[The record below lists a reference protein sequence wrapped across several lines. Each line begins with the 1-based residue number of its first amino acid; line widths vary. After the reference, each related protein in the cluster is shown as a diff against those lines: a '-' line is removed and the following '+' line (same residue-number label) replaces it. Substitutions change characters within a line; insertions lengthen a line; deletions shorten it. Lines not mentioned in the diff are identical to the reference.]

1 METSLNSLSETFRRV
16 PPAAIPVMLDCIMS
30 LTPSSPTTL
39 FFSLLDAFPQL
50 TKDIDWSEKLDSEH
64 RNYVG
69 SYVSALCHLLKKSG
83 NNIAAVRSFIGRII
97 ISLMKLAHDN
107 NREVITEALGSFFDL
122 VVETSSWAVVE
133 ATLVPYL
140 LRSVNCSMG
149 MPVNADLAICTWTAE
164 PVKDNEQRADFEIME
179 DCMPSHR
186 SSFPLPLSC
195 QLLTS
200 LLDAARQCKYDSTI
214 NSALIS
220 ESRRIAEI
228 FALNLLWDLFNVTG
242 AMVLHSQEHRS
253 CAIRYLLP
261 VMFKSFNSHCVSEII
276 VRGQTCL
283 LSRKQFLTE
292 IWNCCKTL
300 FSLGSLE
307 RRDGYTMLSLYLSF
321 FSSIEGC
328 NYTDIGVAEEVFDFR
343 SEMEFWDEIKRGLVD
358 KERLIRK
365 QSLHILKAS
374 VITREKN
381 QPLSGVSESLS
392 SDIISATQAL
402 TKKGWWADKEAKSL
416 GVGKVC
422 SSADFVSNSQQKW
435 DAFFL
440 LYEMLEEYGTHLV
453 EAAWNHQIA
462 LLLHISLPCLDSSNH
477 VTRRAF
483 PAKMETPENIF
494 NCLAVLWDRGFC
506 HDNPQ
511 VRCLIMESFLGIEW
525 KDYGNCA
532 NLVPQEFILGPFI
545 QGLNDPVHHKEFGLK
560 GIYSSKTIEGAA
572 KFLSQYTSYLS
583 SRRKIAFLNS
593 LASVAKKHSFGRAG
607 LMSLAECIAAA
618 VYGNQTCNS
627 DEIKKCV
634 NDISESTQTRDAL
647 EIQSYNDKEEL
658 LDVLRFVMESSKQH
672 YNPNYRLKVCEKI
685 LHAAASVV
693 SVFDVSLELLLHF
706 ITSLPQDSTNYGG
719 PLRVK
724 VQEWLWACRE
734 NQYTS
739 VDQINVQVLKRLDA
753 FPATFVRHHYL
764 EQGFINYDDE
774 DLEMWEIEAKRWA
787 RMLFLVIKEE
797 HHLYPTL
804 MFMQNHG
811 CDLCKQIN
819 CLEWLPV
826 KFHILIMALINEFQ
840 VMYRITAEN
849 GTSRRSDPYL
859 TGNVDDPNSEQAS
872 ILIGKFIKSLVGTLE
887 NLISFAQFSCSILW
901 SHMVVDDTDMPSSIR
916 GRLGGPTQRR
926 LSVLTTTV
934 ILQAIISLKSI
945 ASVTSCVAKFGSED
959 TLSLAFT
966 YLWEISWNII
976 QSPVCNSETEAE
988 ICIGA
993 FEALCYILKAIAPI
1007 SSTASLMLP
1016 TVDFKSSSPES
1027 EDEPLLDYLFETFLG
1042 SINNIIGYGELV
1054 RSRRAVLMNW
1064 KWICLESL
1072 LSIPRYA
1079 VEKEDHTSL
1088 SHSLLS
1094 DAMARQIF
1102 GDLVESLENAG
1113 ESSVLPMLRSIRLLL
1128 QLFAT
1133 GKMGHVVSLCSGM
1146 DSQMMWNLVH
1156 SSWILHRSCNKR
1168 RVAPIAALLSSVLHH
1183 SVFNEKSMHEVDN
1196 AAGPLKW
1203 LVEKILEEGVRS
1215 PRTIRLAALHL
1226 TGLWLIYPNTI
1237 KYYIKEL
1244 KLLTLYGSVAFDEDF
1259 KGELTDNVD
1268 ARSEISVLAIS
1279 PDPELTEVFINTE
1292 LYARVSVAV
1301 LFYKLANLAEM
1312 SGSNNEYEMGC
1323 VALEAGKIFLLELLD
1338 SAVNDKDLG
1347 KELYKKYSAIHRRK
1361 VRVWQM
1367 ICILSRFVDQDII
1380 HKVTCILH
1388 IALQRNNIPGVR
1400 QYMETF
1406 AIFIYLKFPS
1416 LVGEQLALLLRDYDM
1431 RSQSLSSY
1439 VFIAANVIL
1448 HSTEAVWDK
1457 NLNEL
1462 LPPVIPLLTSHHHTL
1477 RGFTQLLV
1485 HQVLSKFFPALN
1497 SSSSETLSLEKKCFL
1512 DLKYFLESNS
1522 DCSKLRSSMEGYLSD
1537 FNPEISVS
1545 PVGIFSNRVDEVEF
1559 ECVPKSLMERV
1570 IDFLNNVREDL
1581 RFSMAKDAAAIKNEY
1596 FQVNEGLN
1604 HNRISVNVNKEAL
1617 FTQLRKDM
1625 LPDFQKKVTFLK
1637 NGLQDAD
1644 SHFLGNNGTYESL
1657 VDMENEEQLL
1667 NQVLQS
1673 RNLAAEKSKAGRQQI
1688 IIVASL
1694 LDRIPNLAGL
1704 MRTCEVFKASALA
1717 INDANVL
1724 NDKQFQLIS
1733 VTAEKWVP
1741 TIEVP
1746 TSSVKLFL
1754 EKKQKDGFSI
1764 LGLEQTA
1771 NSMPLDKFV
1780 FPKKSVLVLGREKEG
1795 IPVELIHILDACIE
1809 IPQLGI
1815 VRSLNVHV
1823 SGAIALWEYTR
1834 QQRSQ

>member
-1 METSLNSLSETFRRV
+1 METSIDSLLNSFRRV
-16 PPAAIPVMLDCIMS
+16 PPAAIPAMFDCILC
-30 LTPSSPTTL
+30 LTPSSPSTL
-39 FFSLLDAFPQL
+39 FFSLLDAFPQS
-50 TKDIDWSEKLDSEH
+50 TKEIDWSEKLDPEH

-69 SYVSALCHLLKKSG
+69 SYVSALCYLLKKSG
-83 NNIAAVRSFIGRII
+83 DNMAAVQSFIWRILI
-97 ISLMKLAHDN
+97 TLMKLAYLN
-107 NREVITEALGSFFDL
+107 NREAITQALGSFFDL
-122 VVETSSWAVVE
+122 VIETSSWAVVE
-133 ATLVPYL
+133 ATIVTYL
-140 LRSVNCSMG
+140 LRAIGCSMG
-149 MPVNADLAICTWTAE
+149 MPQSADLAICTWTVE
-164 PVKDNEQRADFEIME
+164 PVDANEQLADFEIIE
-179 DCMPSHR
+179 DRMPSHR

-200 LLDAARQCKYDSTI
+200 ILDAALQCKDAQKNT
-214 NSALIS
+214 SALIL
-220 ESRRIAEI
+220 ESGRIAEI
-228 FALNLLWDLFNVTG
+228 FALNLLWDLCNLTVT
-242 AMVLHSQEHRS
+242 MVLQSQEHRS
-253 CAIRYLLP
+253 CAIKYLLP
-261 VMFKSFNSHCVSEII
+261 VMFKSFNSRCVSEIT

-283 LSRKQFLTE
+283 LSRKQFLIK

-307 RRDGYTMLSLYLSF
+307 RRDGYTILSLYISF
-321 FSSIEGC
+321 FSFIERC
-328 NYTDIGVAEEVFDFR
+328 DNADTGVSQVFDLR
-343 SEMEFWDEIKRGLVD
+343 TEMEFWDEIKRGLVD
-358 KERLIRK
+358 KESLVRK

-374 VITREKN
+374 VLKREKN
-381 QPLSGVSESLS
+381 QHLSGVSENLS
-392 SDIISATQAL
+392 SDITSAIQTM
-402 TKKGWWADKEAKSL
+402 TKKGRWADKEAKSL
-416 GVGKVC
+416 GVGMVC
-422 SSADFVSNSQQKW
+422 SSADSGSDSQQKW

-462 LLLHISLPCLDSSNH
+462 LLLCISSSYLSSPNPGTAR
-477 VTRRAF
+477 VL
-483 PAKMETPENIF
+483 PAKMETLEEVF
-494 NCLAVLWDRGFC
+494 NWLAVLWDRGFC

-525 KDYGNCA
+525 KNSGNCA
-532 NLVPQEFILGPFI
+532 NLVPEDFVLGPFI
-545 QGLNDPVHHKEFGLK
+545 QGLNDPVHHKEFGIK

-572 KFLSQYTSYLS
+572 QFLSQYTSHLS
-583 SRRKIAFLNS
+583 SRHKIAFLNS
-593 LASVAKKHSFGRAG
+593 LASVAKKYSFGRTG
-607 LMSLAECIAAA
+607 LMSLAECIAYAA
-618 VYGNQTCNS
+618 CGDQTCKSDKFEHSGDDISRSNQTRNAL
-627 DEIKKCV
+627 DIK
-634 NDISESTQTRDAL
+634 
-647 EIQSYNDKEEL
+647 SYNYKEEL
-658 LDVLRFVMESSKQH
+658 LDVLRFVMESSRQH
-672 YNPNYRLKVCEKI
+672 FNPNYRLKVCEKV

-693 SVFDVSLELLLHF
+693 SVFDVSLEFLLQF
-706 ITSLPQDSTNYGG
+706 ISSLPQDSTNYGG

-724 VQEWLWACRE
+724 VQEWLWAYDE

-739 VDQINVQVLKRLDA
+739 VDQINRQVLKRLDD
-753 FPATFVRHHYL
+753 FPANFIKNHYL
-764 EQGFINYDDE
+764 EHGCVNYDDE
-774 DLEMWEIEAKRWA
+774 DLEVWEVEAKRWA

-804 MFMQNHG
+804 MFIQNHG
-811 CDLCKQIN
+811 RDLRTQTN
-819 CLEWLPV
+819 HLEWVPV
-826 KFHILIMALINEFQ
+826 KFHILILALINEFQ
-840 VMYRITAEN
+840 AMYRITAESGTNRRTDLCLN
-849 GTSRRSDPYL
+849 GNAGDR
-859 TGNVDDPNSEQAS
+859 NSEQA
-872 ILIGKFIKSLVGTLE
+872 IELIEKLIKSLFGTLE
-887 NLISFAQFSCSILW
+887 NLISFAQSSCSILW
-901 SHMVVDDTDMPSSIR
+901 SRVAKDDTDMPSSIK
-916 GRLGGPTQRR
+916 GRLGGRTQRR
-926 LSVLTTTV
+926 LSVSTTTV
-934 ILQAIISLKSI
+934 ILQAIISIKSI
-945 ASVTSCVAKFGSED
+945 ASITSFVAKLGSED
-959 TLSLAFT
+959 TLNSAFM
-966 YLWEISWNII
+966 YLWELFWNII
-976 QSPVCNSETEAE
+976 QSPECNSETEAE

-993 FEALCYILKAIAPI
+993 FEALCYILKAIVSVSSTLSLELVMESFKI
-1007 SSTASLMLP
+1007 SSP
-1016 TVDFKSSSPES
+1016 KCQ
-1027 EDEPLLDYLFETFLG
+1027 DEPILDYLFETFLG
-1042 SINNIIGYGELV
+1042 SINNIIGYAELV

-1072 LSIPRYA
+1072 LQIPNYA
-1079 VEKEDHTSL
+1079 VQKGDYSNL
-1088 SHSLLS
+1088 SCSLLS
-1094 DAMARQIF
+1094 DAMTRHIY

-1113 ESSVLPMLRSIRLLL
+1113 EGSVLPMLRSVRLLL
-1128 QLFAT
+1128 QLFSI
-1133 GKMGHVVSLCSGM
+1133 GRMGHVVSSCSGM
-1146 DSQMMWNLVH
+1146 DAQMMWNLVR

-1183 SVFNEKSMHEVDN
+1183 SVFNDKSMHEVDN

-1226 TGLWLIYPNTI
+1226 TGLWLLYPNTI

-1259 KGELTDNVD
+1259 KGELNENVD
-1268 ARSEISVLAIS
+1268 ARSEISLLAAS

-1301 LFYKLANLAEM
+1301 LFNKLADLAHT
-1312 SGSNNEYEMGC
+1312 SVSNHEYEKGC
-1323 VALEAGKIFLLELLD
+1323 VALEAGKLFLLELLD

-1347 KELYKKYSAIHRRK
+1347 KELYKKHSAIHRRK

-1367 ICILSRFVDQDII
+1367 ICILSRFVDHDIV
-1380 HKVTCILH
+1380 HKVTSSLH
-1388 IALQRNNIPGVR
+1388 IALYRNNIPGVR

-1406 AIFIYLKFPS
+1406 AIFIYLKFPL
-1416 LVGEQLALLLRDYDM
+1416 LVGEQLAVLLRDYDM

-1448 HSTEAVWDK
+1448 HSSEAVWYN

-1485 HQVLSKFFPALN
+1485 HQVLSKFSSALD
-1497 SSSSETLSLEKKCFL
+1497 SSTETISLEKRCFL
-1512 DLKYFLESNS
+1512 DLKSFLEGNS
-1522 DCSKLRSSMEGYLSD
+1522 DCTKLRSSMEGYLSD
-1537 FNPEISVS
+1537 FNPEISAS
-1545 PVGIFSNRVDEVEF
+1545 PVGIFSNRVSEVEF

-1581 RFSMAKDAAAIKNEY
+1581 RFSMAKDAAALKNEN
-1596 FQVNEGLN
+1596 FQVNGGPDN
-1604 HNRISVNVNKEAL
+1604 DGFSVNVNKEDL
-1617 FTQLRKDM
+1617 VTNMRKDM
-1625 LPDFQKKVTFLK
+1625 LPDFQKKVTFSK
-1637 NGLQDAD
+1637 NGWDD
-1644 SHFLGNNGTYESL
+1644 TNSNFLGDDGTYESL

-1673 RNLAAEKSKAGRQQI
+1673 RSLAADKSKSGRQQI
-1688 IIVASL
+1688 ILVASL

-1717 INDANVL
+1717 IGDANVL
-1724 NDKQFQLIS
+1724 HDKQFQLIS

-1754 EKKQKDGFSI
+1754 EKKQQEGFSI

-1771 NSMPLDKFV
+1771 NSIPLDKFV

-1834 QQRSQ
+1834 QQRS

>member
-1 METSLNSLSETFRRV
+1 METSPDSLSNCFRRV
-16 PPAAIPVMLDCIMS
+16 PPAAIPAMLDCIMS

-39 FFSLLDAFPQL
+39 FFSLLDAFPQF

-64 RNYVG
+64 RNYVA

-83 NNIAAVRSFIGRII
+83 DNMAAVRSFIWRIL
-97 ISLMKLAHDN
+97 ISLMKLAQDN

-122 VVETSSWAVVE
+122 VIETSSWGVVE
-133 ATLVPYL
+133 ATVVPYL
-140 LRSVNCSMG
+140 LRSISCSMG
-149 MPVNADLAICTWTAE
+149 MPQSADWAICTWTAE
-164 PVKDNEQRADFEIME
+164 PVKDNEQLADFEIIE
-179 DCMPSHR
+179 DYMPSHC

-200 LLDAARQCKYDSTI
+200 LLDAAWQCKDAFKI

-220 ESRRIAEI
+220 EGRH
-228 FALNLLWDLFNVTG
+228 FALNLLWDLSNVIGT
-242 AMVLHSQEHRS
+242 MLLHSQEHRS

-283 LSRKQFLTE
+283 LSRKQFLMKT
-292 IWNCCKTL
+292 WNCCKTL

-328 NYTDIGVAEEVFDFR
+328 NTTGKEEVFDLR
-343 SEMEFWDEIKRGLVD
+343 SEMEFWEEIKRGLVD
-358 KERLIRK
+358 KESLVRK

-374 VITREKN
+374 VLTKEKN
-381 QPLSGVSESLS
+381 QPLSGVSENLS
-392 SDIISATQAL
+392 SDMISATQAL
-402 TKKGWWADKEAKSL
+402 TKKGRWADKEAKSL
-416 GVGKVC
+416 GVGKGC
-422 SSADFVSNSQQKW
+422 NSADFGSDSQQKW

-462 LLLHISLPCLDSSNH
+462 LLLHISSSCLDSSNH
-477 VTRRAF
+477 GTKRVF
-483 PAKMETPENIF
+483 PARMETLEEIF
-494 NCLAVLWDRGFC
+494 NWLAVLWDRGFC

-525 KDYGNCA
+525 KNYDTCA
-532 NLVPQEFILGPFI
+532 NLVPQDFILGPFI
-545 QGLNDPVHHKEFGLK
+545 QGLNDPVHHKDFGLK

-572 KFLSQYTSYLS
+572 KFLNRYTSYLS
-583 SRRKIAFLNS
+583 SRHNIAFLNS
-593 LASVAKKHSFGRAG
+593 LASVSKKHSFGRAG
-607 LMSLAECIAAA
+607 LMSLAECIASAA
-618 VYGNQTCNS
+618 YGNQTCNS
-627 DEIKKCV
+627 EEVAQCV
-634 NDISESTQTRDAL
+634 NDISVSNQTRDAL

-672 YNPNYRLKVCEKI
+672 FNPNYRLKVCEKI

-724 VQEWLWACRE
+724 VQEWLWACDE
-734 NQYTS
+734 NQCTF
-739 VDQINVQVLKRLDA
+739 VDQINVQVLKRLDD
-753 FPATFVRHHYL
+753 FPATFLRHQDL
-764 EQGFINYDDE
+764 EHGCINYDDE

-787 RMLFLVIKEE
+787 RMLFLVIKET

-804 MFMQNHG
+804 MFMQSHSS
-811 CDLCKQIN
+811 DLCKQIN

-840 VMYRITAEN
+840 VMYSKTAKS
-849 GTSRRSDPYL
+849 GTNRRSDLYL
-859 TGNVDDPNSEQAS
+859 TGNVGDPNSEQAS
-872 ILIGKFIKSLVGTLE
+872 ILKGKFIKCLVGTLE
-887 NLISFAQFSCSILW
+887 NLISFAQFSSSILW
-901 SHMVVDDTDMPSSIR
+901 SHVVIDNTEMPSSVR

-926 LSVLTTTV
+926 LSVSTTTV
-934 ILQAIISLKSI
+934 ILQAIICVKSI
-945 ASVTSCVAKFGSED
+945 ASVTSCVAKLGSED
-959 TLSLAFT
+959 TLNSAFT

-976 QSPVCNSETEAE
+976 QSAVCNSETEAE

-993 FEALCYILKAIAPI
+993 FEALCYILKAIASV
-1007 SSTASLMLP
+1007 SSTVSLGLLMES
-1016 TVDFKSSSPES
+1016 FKSSSPKS

-1042 SINNIIGYGELV
+1042 SINSVIGYGDLV

-1079 VEKEDHTSL
+1079 VEKGDHTSV

-1113 ESSVLPMLRSIRLLL
+1113 EGSVLPMLRSVRLLL
-1128 QLFAT
+1128 QLFAI
-1133 GKMGHVVSLCSGM
+1133 GRMGHVVSSCSGM
-1146 DSQMMWNLVH
+1146 DAQMMWNLVH

-1226 TGLWLIYPNTI
+1226 TGLLLLYPNTI

-1268 ARSEISVLAIS
+1268 ARSEVSVLAIS

-1301 LFYKLANLAEM
+1301 LFYKLANLVDM
-1312 SGSNNEYEMGC
+1312 SGSNNDNEMGR

-1367 ICILSRFVDQDII
+1367 ICILSRFVDQDVV

-1448 HSTEAVWDK
+1448 HSTEVVRYK

-1485 HQVLSKFFPALN
+1485 HQVLSKSFPALN
-1497 SSSSETLSLEKKCFL
+1497 CSTSETLSLEKKCFL
-1512 DLKYFLESNS
+1512 DLKSFLESNS

-1537 FNPEISVS
+1537 FNPEISAS

-1570 IDFLNNVREDL
+1570 IDFLNDVREDL
-1581 RFSMAKDAAAIKNEY
+1581 RFSMAKDAAAIKNEN
-1596 FQVNEGLN
+1596 FQVNGGLN
-1604 HNRISVNVNKEAL
+1604 HNGNANKEAL
-1617 FTQLRKDM
+1617 VTHLRTDM
-1625 LPDFQKKVTFLK
+1625 LPDFQKKVTFSK
-1637 NGLQDAD
+1637 NGLQDVD
-1644 SHFLGNNGTYESL
+1644 SHLLGNSGTYESL
-1657 VDMENEEQLL
+1657 VDMESEEQLL

-1673 RNLAAEKSKAGRQQI
+1673 RSLAAEKSKEGRQQI
-1688 IIVASL
+1688 ILVASL

-1717 INDANVL
+1717 IGDANVL

-1741 TIEVP
+1741 IIEVP

-1754 EKKQKDGFSI
+1754 EKKQQDGFSI

-1771 NSMPLDKFV
+1771 NSIPLDKFV
-1780 FPKKSVLVLGREKEG
+1780 FPKKSVVVLGREKEG